1 MRIHRLSIVLAV
13 VIAFSLTATVQ
24 AESEKEKAMHDMYML
39 MRFMDH
45 GISIALE
52 GANFQILGK
61 LGKSEK
67 LDRDAIVHGTIM
79 IKDGKAIIKEMLE
92 GKAMRELYREG
103 NFDQKIMDDLHI
115 LGNKMLEVI
124 ALSENI
130 HENAIKQTS
139 QK

>member
-1 MRIHRLSIVLAV
+1 MRIHGLSIALAV
-13 VIAFSLTATVQ
+13 MIAFSLTAPVQ
-24 AESEKEKAMHDMYML
+24 AESEKEKALHDMYML

-52 GANFQILGK
+52 GANFQILGQ
-61 LGKSEK
+61 LGNSEK

-79 IKDGKAIIKEMLE
+79 VKDGKAIIKEMLE

-103 NFDQKIMDDLHI
+103 DFDQKLMDDLHT

>member
-1 MRIHRLSIVLAV
+1 MRIHGLSIALAV
-13 VIAFSLTATVQ
+13 MIAFSLTAPVQ
-24 AESEKEKAMHDMYML
+24 AESEKEKALHDMYML

-52 GANFQILGK
+52 GANFQILGQ
-61 LGKSEK
+61 LGNSEK

-79 IKDGKAIIKEMLE
+79 VKDGKAIIKEMLE

-103 NFDQKIMDDLHI
+103 DFDQKLMDDLHT

-130 HENAIKQTS
+130 HENAIKQTA